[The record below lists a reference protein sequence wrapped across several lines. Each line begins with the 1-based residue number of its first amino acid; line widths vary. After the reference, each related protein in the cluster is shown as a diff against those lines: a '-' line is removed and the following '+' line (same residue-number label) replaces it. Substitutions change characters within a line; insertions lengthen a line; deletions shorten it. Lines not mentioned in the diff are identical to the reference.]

1 MEYSPKHLIMVT
13 GDENH
18 NKYYNMIPHGDS
30 WTAEYGR
37 VGASCQKRT
46 YSLREWDKK
55 YREKIAKGYK
65 DVTDISQDLI
75 EEDTSGESVY
85 KPISNESVRKIIERL
100 QQIAKKTISANYT
113 VSSNKVTQ
121 AMVDTAQDLL
131 NNLIGFDGTVN
142 DFNKKLIEIF
152 NTIPRKMKNVSDYL
166 SKSKDD
172 YNEIIQREADLLDV
186 MRGQV
191 VVRNASVVKNTES
204 SKDIT
209 ILEELGLEMDDV
221 TDAEV
226 TMIKNL
232 MAESSH
238 KFRKA
243 WKVTNIE
250 TQKSFDNYIKDN
262 NLKEKDK
269 KLLFHGSRNENWMS
283 IISTGL
289 KIRPT
294 NAVYTGSMFGNAI
307 YTSPKCAKSI
317 GYTSSG
323 YWTGGNERVCYMALF
338 ETAYGKPHVIYS
350 HDSSCYSLNYDKI
363 KNKGCNCLHAKADK
377 GMLRNDEIVF
387 YHPDQLTIK
396 YLIEISG

>member
-1 MEYSPKHLIMVT
+1 MYSPKHLIMVT
-13 GDENH
+13 SDNH
-18 NKYYNMIPHGDS
+18 NKYYNMIPHGDT

-46 YSLREWDKK
+46 YSMRDWDKK

-75 EEDTSGESVY
+75 EEESSTNDVY
-85 KPISNESVRKIIERL
+85 KPISNESVRKIIDKL
-100 QQIAKKTISANYT
+100 QKIAKQTISANYT

-121 AMVDTAQDLL
+121 AMIDRAQDLL
-131 NNLIGFDGTVN
+131 NNLVGFTGPVDE
-142 DFNKKLIEIF
+142 FNKRLIEIF

-166 SKSKDD
+166 VITSAKFA
-172 YNEIIQREADLLDV
+172 ETIQREADLLDV

-191 VVRNASVVKNTES
+191 VVRNTSVMKNTEK

-209 ILEELGLEMDDV
+209 ILEELGLEMDDI
-221 TDAEV
+221 TSDEE
-226 TMIKNL
+226 TMIKKL
-232 MAESSH
+232 MGESAH

-250 TQKSFDNYIKDN
+250 TQKNFDEYIKNN

-294 NAVYTGSMFGNAI
+294 NAVYTGSMFGDAI

-323 YWTGGNERVCYMALF
+323 YWTKGHENVCYMALF
-338 ETAYGKPHVIYS
+338 ETAYGKPYVIYS

-387 YHPDQLTIK
+387 YNTDQITIK
-396 YLIEISG
+396 YLIEING

>member
-13 GDENH
+13 SNNN

-46 YSLREWDKK
+46 YSIREWDKK
-55 YREKIAKGYK
+55 YREKLAKGYK

-85 KPISNESVRKIIERL
+85 KPISNDSVRKIIERL

-131 NNLIGFDGTVN
+131 NNLIGFNGTVN

-166 SKSKDD
+166 VASSDEFD
-172 YNEIIQREADLLDV
+172 EIIQREADLLDV

-191 VVRNASVVKNTES
+191 IVRNTSVVKDTENN
-204 SKDIT
+204 KEIT
-209 ILEELGLEMDDV
+209 ILEELGLEMDD
-221 TDAEV
+221 TTPDED
-226 TMIKNL
+226 TMIKKL

-238 KFRKA
+238 RFRKA

-250 TQKSFDNYIKDN
+250 TQKNFDEYIKNN
-262 NLKEKDK
+262 NLINKDV

-294 NAVYTGSMFGNAI
+294 NAIYTGSMFGDGI
-307 YTSPKCAKSI
+307 YFAPKCAKSI

-323 YWTGGNERVCYMALF
+323 YWTKGNESVCYMALF
-338 ETAYGKPHVIYS
+338 DVAYGKPHVVYS

-387 YHPDQLTIK
+387 YNTNQVTIK